1 MGMNDNGQMSDEG
14 ETKVER
20 NGKMVGRKD
29 NNMVVQQDVS
39 VVVCHDGNMIGCQ
52 CGSMLAQHDEQDG
65 SQIEVRLKF
74 DGCQM

>member
-1 MGMNDNGQMSDEG
+1 M
-14 ETKVER
+14 
-20 NGKMVGRKD
+20 
-29 NNMVVQQDVS
+29 
-39 VVVCHDGNMIGCQ
+39 VVCHDGNMIGCQ